1 MKKILEISQLT
12 KSFDKNCAVN
22 HIDFSIYEGEIL
34 CLLGPNGAGKSTTI
48 HMLSGIMKKD
58 TGTIAF
64 MQQDIQSHLRQ
75 YQQALG
81 FVPQDIALYED
92 LTAWQN
98 IHFFASLYGLKGE
111 VLNQAVYDAI
121 TFAGLMDRKYD
132 KVKTFS
138 GGMKRRL
145 NIACAIAHHPKF
157 VIMDEP
163 TVGIDPQSRN
173 HILSSIKQLQAEGMT
188 VLYTTHY
195 MEEVEEISD
204 RIIIMDHGEII
215 AEGTKEQLKAN
226 IAKECQYIIHI
237 DHIENLD
244 LDEFYKIAGIQKVM
258 QDKNE
263 LQVTTL
269 KDIENLNSIIEELMR
284 QKQHIQKLTTNE
296 TNLETVF
303 LKLTGRRLRDSI

>member
-48 HMLSGIMKKD
+48 HMLSGIMTKD
-58 TGTIAF
+58 TGTITF
-64 MQQDIQSHLRQ
+64 MQQDIQDHLRQ
-75 YQQALG
+75 YQQVLG

-92 LTAWQN
+92 LTACQN
-98 IHFFASLYGLKGE
+98 VRFFASLYGLKGE
-111 VLNQAVYDAI
+111 KLKQAVDDAL
-121 TFAGLMDRKYD
+121 TFAGLMKRKDD

-145 NIACAIAHHPKF
+145 NISCAIAHHPKF

-173 HILSSIKQLQAEGMT
+173 HILSSIKRLQEEGMT

-215 AEGTKEQLKAN
+215 AEGTKEQLKAD
-226 IAKECQYIIHI
+226 IAKERQYIIDI

-244 LDEFYKIAGIQKVM
+244 LDEFYKIAGIQKVV
-258 QDKNE
+258 QNNHE

-269 KDIENLNSIIEELMR
+269 KDIENLNSIIEELIK
-284 QKQHIQKLTTNE
+284 QNQHIQKLTTNE

-303 LKLTGRRLRDSI
+303 LNLTGRRLRD

>member
-1 MKKILEISQLT
+1 MKKLLEVNDLT
-12 KSFDKNCAVN
+12 KSFDQKCVVN

-48 HMLSGIMKKD
+48 HMLSGIM
-58 TGTIAF
+58 TRGAGTIAYR
-64 MQQDIQSHLRQ
+64 QQDIQSHLRQ
-75 YQQALG
+75 YQQVLG

-98 IHFFASLYGLKGE
+98 VHFFASLYGLKGE
-111 VLNQAVYDAI
+111 TLKQAVKEAL
-121 TFAGLMDRKYD
+121 TFAGLTKRKDD

-173 HILSSIKQLQAEGMT
+173 HILSSIRHLQEKGMT

-204 RIIIMDHGEII
+204 RIIIMDHGDII
-215 AEGTKEQLKAN
+215 AEGTKEQLKAD
-226 IAKECQYIIHI
+226 IAKECQYIIQI
-237 DHIENLD
+237 DHIND
-244 LDEFYKIAGIQKVM
+244 IDIDEFYKIAGIQKVI
-258 QDKNE
+258 QEKNE

-269 KDIENLNSIIEELMR
+269 KDIENLNNIIEELMK

-303 LKLTGRRLRDSI
+303 LNLTGRRLRDE